1 MSQAL
6 RDKEGNYNINNKK
19 YRSITTIIHEECPH
33 MQLDAWK
40 ERTSD
45 WPTRSRHAQIYG
57 TFMHLQLQQLTAK
70 IPMDVPSYMPME
82 EWPEDILEEL
92 EGRMEQW
99 KALGLKL
106 EDPELQEHT
115 IIIEED
121 TEDGIVRAAGTWDR
135 WGKVDGMLSLLD
147 WKSSKIPQKSHRIQ
161 MGAYYI
167 GATRAG
173 FRVDWGIIPYIRRRS
188 AELVEMSPS
197 EMQEAGEKFLE
208 LARKSYIK
216 INGRDKSDRCPSTDN
231 VNFE

>member
-19 YRSITTIIHEECPH
+19 YRSITTIIHEECPR

-40 ERTSD
+40 ERTPD
-45 WPTRSRHAQIYG
+45 WPTKSRHAQIYG

-70 IPMDVPSYMPME
+70 IPMEVPSYMPMN
-82 EWPEDILEEL
+82 EWPEDILDEL

-115 IIIEED
+115 IVIEED
-121 TEDGIVRAAGTWDR
+121 GVAAAGTWDR
-135 WGKVDGMLSLLD
+135 WGMIDGAKTMLD
-147 WKSSKIPQKSHRIQ
+147 WKSSKQPQKSHVIQ
-161 MGAYYI
+161 LGAYYL
-167 GATRAG
+167 GAIRAG
-173 FRVDWGIIPYIRRRS
+173 IEVEWGIIAYVRKTS
-188 AELVEMSPS
+188 SELVEKTPN

-208 LARKSYIK
+208 LARKSYAK
-216 INGRDKSDRCPSTDN
+216 INGKKKSYITG
-231 VNFE
+231 